1 MSHWFMWLFLI
12 SQTSSRENMV
22 KKKKWNKTISL
33 EDSLRVLW
41 RWSRLCVC
49 MNGIVFCIMLI
60 FGRVLSMKKYLS
72 SHSSVAYSSIIHQPG
87 LILYSSHPLQHF
99 AQNNKKERETRESD
113 FSFSYWVLR
122 LVKKKKKKPIIES
135 FSSGTRKTVNKEMNI
150 LYFTCQELKSQMT

>member
-1 MSHWFMWLFLI
+1 
-12 SQTSSRENMV
+12 
-22 KKKKWNKTISL
+22 
-33 EDSLRVLW
+33 
-41 RWSRLCVC
+41 
-49 MNGIVFCIMLI
+49 
-60 FGRVLSMKKYLS
+60 MKKYLS
-72 SHSSVAYSSIIHQPG
+72 SDSSVAYSSIIHQPG